1 VAEISWIERAY
12 TNFIY
17 RDLCHVFSGGLIICV
32 FEYILWGEI
41 FLPEVFSLEAIG
53 FLLFSFFI
61 GLGIVGRSPFIMSI
75 IVRLFGLS
83 LSQINFSSELLLKQE
98 IIDKYD
104 ARIIDELERMSFLTL
119 IGRTIGISSLI
130 SGIFMIGI
138 GLIQTLFKLKD
149 VTFEYF
155 TIAILLVLFGSIMVY
170 DYFSWRGFY
179 INNLNKFIE
188 KIDVKNIDSFEE
200 ERIEQKTT
208 EHQP

>member
-1 VAEISWIERAY
+1 MAEISWIERAY

-61 GLGIVGRSPFIMSI
+61 GLGIMGRNRFIMPI
-75 IVRLFGLS
+75 IRS
-83 LSQINFSSELLLKQE
+83 LLKSSPIQMNFSNRLLLQQE

-104 ARIIDELERMSFLTL
+104 VRIIDELERMNFLTL
-119 IGRTIGISSLI
+119 IGRSVGISSLI

-138 GLIQTLFKLKD
+138 GLIQTLFKLRD

-155 TIAILLVLFGSIMVY
+155 TIAFFLFLFGSIMVY
-170 DYFSWRGFY
+170 DYFSWSELY
-179 INNLNKFIE
+179 YNNLNDFSE

-200 ERIEQKTT
+200 KRIEQKTT